1 MKKRK
6 NVLIRVIGEILD
18 EAWLGFTMKRE
29 KTFIRKSNLTNEA
42 FEEKPIIYHARPI
55 PTNSNLNKTIGKEQQ
70 KKVLAK

>member
-29 KTFIRKSNLTNEA
+29 KPFIRKSNLTNEA
-42 FEEKPIIYHARPI
+42 FEEKPIVYCARPI
-55 PTNSNLNKTIGKEQQ
+55 STDNNLNKTIGKEQRN
-70 KKVLAK
+70 KRLVK